1 MFELFSCHCFF
12 SDHKKTVRM
21 LSQEEKESFVKWG
34 FVKIDALIP
43 NEVVD
48 PIREAVLDRLCRHG
62 FWGEEGWEAPAD
74 AEAEKKLR
82 NTIKE
87 ISRSSKSIRPILTE
101 RVLSYARNLVSG
113 DEVEMSPPITQF
125 LFTAPRSYV
134 MNHDGRWNGKWEVPR
149 NIWHLDMPRSRSI
162 GPPGPE
168 MFTFLNKVEPKGGG
182 TLILAGSHRLL
193 NDVDY
198 LSSKGVK
205 RKLKR
210 HAYFR
215 ELTGKGDGDRS
226 RFLEEIG
233 YIDNVPVKVVELT
246 GDPGDVYFVDLRLL
260 HSLGANTSDQP
271 RMMIAQRMPRQEAFN
286 ALMATVGGK
295 GTEVAQG
302 AMGNN

>member
-48 PIREAVLDRLCRHG
+48 PIREAVLDRLRRHG

-87 ISRSSKSIRPILTE
+87 ISRSSKSLRPILTE

-149 NIWHLDMPRSRSI
+149 SIWHLDMPRSRSI

-233 YIDNVPVKVVELT
+233 DIDNVPVKVVELT

-295 GTEVAQG
+295 GTEVAQD

>member
-1 MFELFSCHCFF
+1 
-12 SDHKKTVRM
+12 M

-48 PIREAVLDRLCRHG
+48 PIREAVLGRLRRHG

-87 ISRSSKSIRPILTE
+87 ISRSSKSLRPILTE
-101 RVLSYARNLVSG
+101 RVLSYARDLVSG

-134 MNHDGRWNGKWEVPR
+134 MNHDGRWNGEWEVPR
-149 NIWHLDMPRSRSI
+149 SIWHLDMPRSRSI

-233 YIDNVPVKVVELT
+233 DIDNVPVKVVELT

>member
-1 MFELFSCHCFF
+1 
-12 SDHKKTVRM
+12 M

-48 PIREAVLDRLCRHG
+48 PIREAVLDRLRRHG

-87 ISRSSKSIRPILTE
+87 ISRSSKSLRPILTE
-101 RVLSYARNLVSG
+101 RMLSYARDLVSG

>member
-1 MFELFSCHCFF
+1 
-12 SDHKKTVRM
+12 M

-48 PIREAVLDRLCRHG
+48 PIREAVLDRLRRHG

-87 ISRSSKSIRPILTE
+87 ISRSSKSLRPILTE

-149 NIWHLDMPRSRSI
+149 SIWHLDMPRSRSI

-233 YIDNVPVKVVELT
+233 DIDNVPVKVVELT

>member
-1 MFELFSCHCFF
+1 
-12 SDHKKTVRM
+12 M

-48 PIREAVLDRLCRHG
+48 PIREAVLDRLRRHG

-87 ISRSSKSIRPILTE
+87 ISRSSKSLRPILTE
-101 RVLSYARNLVSG
+101 RVLSYARDLVSG

-215 ELTGKGDGDRS
+215 ELTVKGDGDRS

>member
-1 MFELFSCHCFF
+1 
-12 SDHKKTVRM
+12 M

-62 FWGEEGWEAPAD
+62 FWGEEGWKAPAD
-74 AEAEKKLR
+74 AEAEMKLR

-87 ISRSSKSIRPILTE
+87 ISRSSKSLRPILTE
-101 RVLSYARNLVSG
+101 RVLSYARDLVSG

-125 LFTAPRSYV
+125 LFTAPSSYV

-149 NIWHLDMPRSRSI
+149 NMWHLDMPRSRSI

>member
-1 MFELFSCHCFF
+1 
-12 SDHKKTVRM
+12 M

-62 FWGEEGWEAPAD
+62 FWGEEGWKAPAD
-74 AEAEKKLR
+74 AEAKMKLR

-87 ISRSSKSIRPILTE
+87 ISRSSKSLRPILTE
-101 RVLSYARNLVSG
+101 QVLSYARNLVSG

-125 LFTAPRSYV
+125 LFTAPSSYV

-149 NIWHLDMPRSRSI
+149 NMWHLDMPRSRSI

-246 GDPGDVYFVDLRLL
+246 GDPGDVYFIDLRLL

>member
-1 MFELFSCHCFF
+1 
-12 SDHKKTVRM
+12 M

-62 FWGEEGWEAPAD
+62 FWGEEGWKAPAD
-74 AEAEKKLR
+74 AEAEMKLR

-87 ISRSSKSIRPILTE
+87 ISRSSKSLRPILTE
-101 RVLSYARNLVSG
+101 RMLSYARDLVSG

-134 MNHDGRWNGKWEVPR
+134 MNHDGRWNGEWEVPR
-149 NIWHLDMPRSRSI
+149 SIWHLDMPRSRSI

>member
-1 MFELFSCHCFF
+1 
-12 SDHKKTVRM
+12 
-21 LSQEEKESFVKWG
+21 
-34 FVKIDALIP
+34 
-43 NEVVD
+43 
-48 PIREAVLDRLCRHG
+48 
-62 FWGEEGWEAPAD
+62 
-74 AEAEKKLR
+74 
-82 NTIKE
+82 
-87 ISRSSKSIRPILTE
+87 
-101 RVLSYARNLVSG
+101 
-113 DEVEMSPPITQF
+113 
-125 LFTAPRSYV
+125 

-295 GTEVAQG
+295 GTEVAQD

>member
-1 MFELFSCHCFF
+1 
-12 SDHKKTVRM
+12 M

-48 PIREAVLDRLCRHG
+48 PIREAVLDRLRRHG

-87 ISRSSKSIRPILTE
+87 ISRSSKSLRPILTE

-149 NIWHLDMPRSRSI
+149 SIWHLDMPRSRSI

>member
-1 MFELFSCHCFF
+1 
-12 SDHKKTVRM
+12 M

-62 FWGEEGWEAPAD
+62 FWGEEGWKAPAD
-74 AEAEKKLR
+74 AEAEMKLR

-87 ISRSSKSIRPILTE
+87 ISRSSKSLRPILTE
-101 RVLSYARNLVSG
+101 QVLSYARDLVSG

-149 NIWHLDMPRSRSI
+149 SIWHLDMPRSRSI

>member
-1 MFELFSCHCFF
+1 
-12 SDHKKTVRM
+12 M

-43 NEVVD
+43 NEVVG

-62 FWGEEGWEAPAD
+62 FWGEEGWKAPAD
-74 AEAEKKLR
+74 AEAEMKLR

-87 ISRSSKSIRPILTE
+87 ISRSSKSLRPILTE

-286 ALMATVGGK
+286 ALMATVRGK

>member
-1 MFELFSCHCFF
+1 
-12 SDHKKTVRM
+12 M

-62 FWGEEGWEAPAD
+62 FWGEEGWKAPAD
-74 AEAEKKLR
+74 AEAKMKLR

-87 ISRSSKSIRPILTE
+87 ISRSSKSLRPILTE

-149 NIWHLDMPRSRSI
+149 NMWHLDMPRSRSI

>member
-1 MFELFSCHCFF
+1 
-12 SDHKKTVRM
+12 M

-48 PIREAVLDRLCRHG
+48 PIREAVLDRLRRHG
-62 FWGEEGWEAPAD
+62 FWGKEGWEAPAD

-87 ISRSSKSIRPILTE
+87 ISRSSKSLRPILTE
-101 RVLSYARNLVSG
+101 RVLSYARDLVSG

-134 MNHDGRWNGKWEVPR
+134 MNHDGRWNGEWEVPR
-149 NIWHLDMPRSRSI
+149 SIWHLDMPRSRSI

-233 YIDNVPVKVVELT
+233 DIDNVPVKVVELT

>member
-1 MFELFSCHCFF
+1 M
-12 SDHKKTVRM
+12 
-21 LSQEEKESFVKWG
+21 
-34 FVKIDALIP
+34 KIDALIP

-48 PIREAVLDRLCRHG
+48 PIREAVLDRLRRHG

-87 ISRSSKSIRPILTE
+87 ISRSSKSLRPILTE

-149 NIWHLDMPRSRSI
+149 NMWHLDMPRSRSI

>member
-1 MFELFSCHCFF
+1 
-12 SDHKKTVRM
+12 M

-87 ISRSSKSIRPILTE
+87 ISRSSKSLRPILTE

-134 MNHDGRWNGKWEVPR
+134 MNHDGRWNGEWEVPR
-149 NIWHLDMPRSRSI
+149 SIWHLDMPRSRSI

>member
-1 MFELFSCHCFF
+1 
-12 SDHKKTVRM
+12 M

-62 FWGEEGWEAPAD
+62 FWGEEGWKAPAD

-87 ISRSSKSIRPILTE
+87 ISRSSKSLRPILTE

-149 NIWHLDMPRSRSI
+149 SIWHLDMPRSRSI

-168 MFTFLNKVEPKGGG
+168 MFTFLNKVEPEGGG

-233 YIDNVPVKVVELT
+233 DIDNVPVKVVELT

>member
-1 MFELFSCHCFF
+1 
-12 SDHKKTVRM
+12 M

-48 PIREAVLDRLCRHG
+48 PIREAVLDRLRRHG

-87 ISRSSKSIRPILTE
+87 ISRSSKSLRPILTE
-101 RVLSYARNLVSG
+101 RVLSYARDLVSG

-134 MNHDGRWNGKWEVPR
+134 MNHDGRWNGEWEVPR
-149 NIWHLDMPRSRSI
+149 SIWHLDIPRSRSI

-182 TLILAGSHRLL
+182 TLLLAGSHRLL

-226 RFLEEIG
+226 RFMEEVG
-233 YIDNVPVKVVELT
+233 NIDGVPVKVVELT
-246 GDPGDVYFVDLRLL
+246 GGPGDVYFVDLRLL

>member
-1 MFELFSCHCFF
+1 
-12 SDHKKTVRM
+12 M

-62 FWGEEGWEAPAD
+62 FWGEEGWKAPAD
-74 AEAEKKLR
+74 AEAEMKLR

-87 ISRSSKSIRPILTE
+87 ISRSSKSLRPILTE
-101 RVLSYARNLVSG
+101 RVLSYARDLVSG

-149 NIWHLDMPRSRSI
+149 SIWHLDMPRSRSI

>member
-1 MFELFSCHCFF
+1 
-12 SDHKKTVRM
+12 M

-48 PIREAVLDRLCRHG
+48 PIREAVLDRLRRHG

-87 ISRSSKSIRPILTE
+87 ISRSSKSLRPILTE
-101 RVLSYARNLVSG
+101 QVLSYARDLVSG

-125 LFTAPRSYV
+125 LFTAPSSYV
-134 MNHDGRWNGKWEVPR
+134 MNHDGRWNGEWEVPR
-149 NIWHLDMPRSRSI
+149 SIWHLDMPRSRSI

-233 YIDNVPVKVVELT
+233 DIDNVPVKVVELT

>member
-1 MFELFSCHCFF
+1 
-12 SDHKKTVRM
+12 M

-87 ISRSSKSIRPILTE
+87 ISRSSKSLRPILTE
-101 RVLSYARNLVSG
+101 RMLSYARDLVSG

-134 MNHDGRWNGKWEVPR
+134 MNHDGRWNGEWEVPR
-149 NIWHLDMPRSRSI
+149 SIWHLDMPRSRSI

>member
-1 MFELFSCHCFF
+1 
-12 SDHKKTVRM
+12 M

-48 PIREAVLDRLCRHG
+48 PIREAVLDRLRRHG

-87 ISRSSKSIRPILTE
+87 ISRSSKSLRPILTE

-125 LFTAPRSYV
+125 LFTAPSSYV

-149 NIWHLDMPRSRSI
+149 NMWHLDMPRSRSI

>member
-1 MFELFSCHCFF
+1 
-12 SDHKKTVRM
+12 M

-87 ISRSSKSIRPILTE
+87 ISRSSKSLRPILTE
-101 RVLSYARNLVSG
+101 QVLSYARDLVSG

-134 MNHDGRWNGKWEVPR
+134 MNHDGRWNGEWEVPR
-149 NIWHLDMPRSRSI
+149 SIWHLDMPRSRSI

-246 GDPGDVYFVDLRLL
+246 GDPGDVYFIDLRLL

-271 RMMIAQRMPRQEAFN
+271 RMMIAQPMPRQEAFN

>member
-1 MFELFSCHCFF
+1 
-12 SDHKKTVRM
+12 M

-48 PIREAVLDRLCRHG
+48 PIREAVLDRLRRHG

-87 ISRSSKSIRPILTE
+87 ISRSSKSLRPILTE
-101 RVLSYARNLVSG
+101 QVLSYARDLVSG

>member
-1 MFELFSCHCFF
+1 
-12 SDHKKTVRM
+12 M

-48 PIREAVLDRLCRHG
+48 PIREAVLDRLRRHG

-87 ISRSSKSIRPILTE
+87 ISRSSKSLRPILTE

-149 NIWHLDMPRSRSI
+149 SIWHLDIPRSRSI

-168 MFTFLNKVEPKGGG
+168 MFTFLNKVEPEGGG

-233 YIDNVPVKVVELT
+233 DIDNVPVKVVELT

-295 GTEVAQG
+295 GTEVAQD

>member
-1 MFELFSCHCFF
+1 
-12 SDHKKTVRM
+12 M

-62 FWGEEGWEAPAD
+62 FWGEEGWKAPAD
-74 AEAEKKLR
+74 AEAKMKLR

-87 ISRSSKSIRPILTE
+87 ISRSSKSLRPILTE
-101 RVLSYARNLVSG
+101 QVLSYARDLVSG

>member
-1 MFELFSCHCFF
+1 
-12 SDHKKTVRM
+12 M

-62 FWGEEGWEAPAD
+62 FWGEEGWKAPAD
-74 AEAEKKLR
+74 AEAEMKLR

-87 ISRSSKSIRPILTE
+87 ISRSSKSLRPILTE
-101 RVLSYARNLVSG
+101 RVLSYARDLVSG

-134 MNHDGRWNGKWEVPR
+134 MNHDGRWNGEWEVPR
-149 NIWHLDMPRSRSI
+149 SIWHLDMPRSRSI

>member
-1 MFELFSCHCFF
+1 
-12 SDHKKTVRM
+12 M

-62 FWGEEGWEAPAD
+62 FWGEEGWKAPAD
-74 AEAEKKLR
+74 AEAEMKLR

-87 ISRSSKSIRPILTE
+87 ISRSSKSLRPILTE

-134 MNHDGRWNGKWEVPR
+134 MNHDGRWNGEWEVPR
-149 NIWHLDMPRSRSI
+149 SIWHLDMPRSRSI

>member
-21 LSQEEKESFVKWG
+21 LSQEEKKSFVKWG

-62 FWGEEGWEAPAD
+62 FWGEEGWKAPAD
-74 AEAEKKLR
+74 AEAEMKLR

-87 ISRSSKSIRPILTE
+87 ISRSSKSLRPILTE

-215 ELTGKGDGDRS
+215 ELTGKGD
-226 RFLEEIG
+226 
-233 YIDNVPVKVVELT
+233 
-246 GDPGDVYFVDLRLL
+246 
-260 HSLGANTSDQP
+260 
-271 RMMIAQRMPRQEAFN
+271 
-286 ALMATVGGK
+286 
-295 GTEVAQG
+295 
-302 AMGNN
+302 

>member
-1 MFELFSCHCFF
+1 
-12 SDHKKTVRM
+12 M

-62 FWGEEGWEAPAD
+62 FWGEEGWKAPAD

-87 ISRSSKSIRPILTE
+87 ISRSSKSLRPILTE

-134 MNHDGRWNGKWEVPR
+134 MNHDGRWNGEWEVPR
-149 NIWHLDMPRSRSI
+149 SIWHLDMPRSRSI

-168 MFTFLNKVEPKGGG
+168 MFTFLNKVEPEGGG

-233 YIDNVPVKVVELT
+233 DIDNVPVKVVELT

>member
-1 MFELFSCHCFF
+1 
-12 SDHKKTVRM
+12 M

-48 PIREAVLDRLCRHG
+48 PIREAVLDRLRRHG

-87 ISRSSKSIRPILTE
+87 ISRSSKSLRPILTE
-101 RVLSYARNLVSG
+101 RVLSYARDLVSG

>member
-1 MFELFSCHCFF
+1 
-12 SDHKKTVRM
+12 M

-62 FWGEEGWEAPAD
+62 FWGEEGWKAPAD
-74 AEAEKKLR
+74 AEAEMKLR

-87 ISRSSKSIRPILTE
+87 ISRSSKSLRPILTE
-101 RVLSYARNLVSG
+101 RVLSYARDLVSG

-134 MNHDGRWNGKWEVPR
+134 MNHDGRWNGEWEVPR
-149 NIWHLDMPRSRSI
+149 SIWHLDMPRSRSI

-233 YIDNVPVKVVELT
+233 DIDNVPVKVVELT